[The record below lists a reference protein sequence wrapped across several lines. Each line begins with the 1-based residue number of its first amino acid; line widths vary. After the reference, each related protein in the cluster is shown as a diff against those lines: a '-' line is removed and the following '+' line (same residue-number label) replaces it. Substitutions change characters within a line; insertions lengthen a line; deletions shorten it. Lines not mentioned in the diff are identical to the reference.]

1 MSVNIF
7 GRLLASFF
15 DAQSAPVPVTG
26 SVVFRPRFMN
36 QTGDGALYLG
46 TPAPATLDSEG
57 RFEIELVDSPSSWQV
72 ALNVKDKA
80 GNRLR
85 FPCFDFLPAPG
96 VERINFADI
105 VPLADPVTGE
115 PMLRG
120 EPGVGISSVSF
131 EDGKLRVATT
141 DGQITLLDLP
151 AAELDTDTL
160 QGYTTK
166 TELVEALAQFTPPE
180 TSPFTAGAR
189 YYSPVTYYWP
199 DYYKGAESQWG
210 KVLRFGENLGIV
222 VMNRN
227 SGEWTTYDK
236 DFHTQA
242 QLAKGAGA
250 KRAVYYVKTQYGAAA
265 NPQKW
270 GVGVPDAAKY
280 TKEYILGQLEYCAT
294 HYPDTFEGVFLDEF
308 INGWGTQSE
317 RLPWYK
323 DLVDAIRAR
332 FGKGFLIV
340 GNCGSNCSEEV
351 LALDVDVY
359 MSFES
364 TAATYLADNPASPI
378 HPAHMAKHPGTR
390 FWHVVH
396 DVTPDNYQ
404 QVFAKAESMGIGH
417 LYITDGKL
425 VMGEGGQWQPDV
437 NPYAVAPSQW
447 IADLLRPWL
456 RGVLDTRLLAEAL
469 ANRVA
474 TLESGAAGGGVKA
487 SDNGNGTVTLTL

>member
-1 MSVNIF
+1 M
-7 GRLLASFF
+7 
-15 DAQSAPVPVTG
+15 
-26 SVVFRPRFMN
+26 
-36 QTGDGALYLG
+36 
-46 TPAPATLDSEG
+46 
-57 RFEIELVDSPSSWQV
+57 
-72 ALNVKDKA
+72 
-80 GNRLR
+80 
-85 FPCFDFLPAPG
+85 
-96 VERINFADI
+96 
-105 VPLADPVTGE
+105 
-115 PMLRG
+115 
-120 EPGVGISSVSF
+120 
-131 EDGKLRVATT
+131 
-141 DGQITLLDLP
+141 
-151 AAELDTDTL
+151 
-160 QGYTTK
+160 
-166 TELVEALAQFTPPE
+166 
-180 TSPFTAGAR
+180 
-189 YYSPVTYYWP
+189 
-199 DYYKGAESQWG
+199 
-210 KVLRFGENLGIV
+210 LRFGENLGIV

-227 SGEWTTYDK
+227 SGDWAKYDK
-236 DFHTQA
+236 DFHAQA

-250 KRAVYYVKTQYGAAA
+250 KRTVYYVKTQYGAAG

-280 TKEYILGQLEYCAT
+280 TKEHIMGQLEYCAT

-323 DLVDAIRAR
+323 DLVDTIRAR

-340 GNCGSNCSEEV
+340 GNCGANCSEDV
-351 LALDVDVY
+351 LSLDVDVF

-447 IADLLRPWL
+447 IADLLAPWL

-487 SDNGNGTVTLTL
+487 ADNGNGTVTLTL

>member
-1 MSVNIF
+1 MEKKFTVPILTDGMF
-7 GRLLASFF
+7 THRAAADIKARAKLAAD
-15 DAQSAPVPVTG
+15 DAVAPLKGQTASAVQSAAEAQKK
-26 SVVFRPRFMN
+26 F
-36 QTGDGALYLG
+36 
-46 TPAPATLDSEG
+46 EG
-57 RFEIELVDSPSSWQV
+57 
-72 ALNVKDKA
+72 
-80 GNRLR
+80 
-85 FPCFDFLPAPG
+85 
-96 VERINFADI
+96 
-105 VPLADPVTGE
+105 LAA
-115 PMLRG
+115 
-120 EPGVGISSVSF
+120 
-131 EDGKLRVATT
+131 RVA
-141 DGQITLLDLP
+141 
-151 AAELDTDTL
+151 A
-160 QGYTTK
+160 
-166 TELVEALAQFTPPE
+166 VESSPGSAP
-180 TSPFTAGAR
+180 PFTAGAR

-199 DYYKGAESQWG
+199 DYYKGAGSQWG

-227 SGEWTTYDK
+227 SGDWAKYDK
-236 DFHTQA
+236 DFHAQA

-250 KRAVYYVKTQYGAAA
+250 KRAVYYVKTQYGAAG

-280 TKEYILGQLEYCAT
+280 TKEYILAQLEYCAT

-308 INGWGTQSE
+308 INGWGAQAE

-323 DLVDAIRAR
+323 ELVDAIRAR
-332 FGKGFLIV
+332 FGQGFLIV
-340 GNCGSNCSEEV
+340 GNCGSNCSEDV
-351 LALDVDVY
+351 LSLDVDVF

-487 SDNGNGTVTLTL
+487 VDNGNGTVTLTL